1 VADTEWVFWEWD
13 DPLIYNF
20 ELKVTDNGHLDSD
33 PTVGTITLKYPY
45 FRAMTTAKITQT
57 AAGGSYAPAAKA
69 IYGRISEH
77 GGPITLGST
86 FIDQLADGRI
96 LYDGNGNTNTGEETE
111 GAEQSGQATKV
122 IPAAENTFFTRDG
135 YTFSGWNTAADGEGD
150 QIQPGDDVV
159 FSKGDRVLY
168 AQWEKSEVLVA
179 PAPGVVSP
187 SDKPVSPVEA
197 GGVPVLAKTGS
208 SSLAFALAVMLLG
221 VMGTM
226 MVVTRRLKH

>member
-1 VADTEWVFWEWD
+1 MADTEWVFWEWD

-45 FRAMTTAKITQT
+45 VRAMTTAKITQT

-69 IYGRISEH
+69 IYGRISDH

-122 IPAAENTFFTRDG
+122 IPAAENTFFTRDS
-135 YTFSGWNTAADGEGD
+135 YTFSGWNTAADGAGD

-159 FSKGDRVLY
+159 FSKGDRTLY
-168 AQWEKSEVLVA
+168 AQ
-179 PAPGVVSP
+179 
-187 SDKPVSPVEA
+187 
-197 GGVPVLAKTGS
+197 
-208 SSLAFALAVMLLG
+208 
-221 VMGTM
+221 
-226 MVVTRRLKH
+226 

>member
-1 VADTEWVFWEWD
+1 MFRAILADLVLSSRERLFLQLGPQPLLRRRNLQSSRPRAVTSFTWSVKAADTGEPVADTEWVFWEWD

-45 FRAMTTAKITQT
+45 VRAMTTAKITQT

-69 IYGRISEH
+69 IYGRISDH

-96 LYDGNGNTNTGEETE
+96 LYDGNGNTNTGGETE

-135 YTFSGWNTAADGEGD
+135 YTFSGWNTAADGAGD

-159 FSKGDRVLY
+159 FSKGDRTLY
-168 AQWEKSEVLVA
+168 AQ
-179 PAPGVVSP
+179 
-187 SDKPVSPVEA
+187 
-197 GGVPVLAKTGS
+197 
-208 SSLAFALAVMLLG
+208 
-221 VMGTM
+221 
-226 MVVTRRLKH
+226 